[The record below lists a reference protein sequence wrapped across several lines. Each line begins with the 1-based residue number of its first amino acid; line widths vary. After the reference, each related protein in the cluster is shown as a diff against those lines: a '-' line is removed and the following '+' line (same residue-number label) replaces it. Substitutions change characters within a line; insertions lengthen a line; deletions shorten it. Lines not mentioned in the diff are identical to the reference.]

1 MKKLSCYIGLL
12 MATLWLAACK
22 SDTPLEPETTV
33 GDGEQVLEITV
44 DGDFYASS
52 RSTAESVGYKLVSS
66 QAIQHIEH
74 LYAYIFN
81 GGDMDAT
88 CVYVTEIP
96 WEQNSQQGSASLTYR
111 LKEANLPQYVTDG
124 KPSDMQVLVVAVDN
138 NTDTYNFPYGEVAN
152 HADNTN
158 QEGNNPIIGQP
169 LSGVKIKLAEAA
181 AGTTTSDADK
191 AFKMANTEV
200 FSGCTSFRADDQ
212 IIKVSLQRCVAGVL
226 CYLTDIPYYVG
237 TGTEDNNKISSIE
250 LQLGNSLKLNTEYAS
265 FYDGAKFG
273 SVSSDNSESSDN
285 KVIASVN
292 ISEYIYGKGTTN
304 GTLDVQESDQSL
316 TDKNTQRL
324 YVPAMDNGVVKTKEN
339 TILFGAYLLPI
350 ENAATDDNTTN
361 ATLKLVLKSNG
372 GEQTAFI
379 VKNAVTS
386 VPGELDASG
395 SPTTITEPAYAY
407 SLKANRLY
415 SIGSK
420 PFATDTDVDQPA
432 SLKGKEVELN
442 VIDWT
447 DGNKEGQNNVN
458 FPVYSLKSTISA
470 DWDIQYENYIF
481 DCMSETRTVYIY
493 PSEEDAQS
501 LNFKVQVVYS
511 PEFEN
516 NPWVKFRFIDEET
529 GKPFDGYDDWYTTID
544 NIPEELNGKARMAL
558 EVRLNDYVKENDILG
573 NSSITDKK
581 DALLKDLR
589 TANLQL
595 VNPSNAEVLSSVPI
609 QQFNAITVKFDY
621 DKKSY
626 TVGFSRVD
634 LWDTMADNGVA
645 KGEGRYDT
653 WGFPGIVIPWYIY
666 GTTYDSNVDG
676 EVNSDAAEKINH
688 SDYTTSVL
696 YYARVKTVDDELGD
710 GRHWY
715 LPAREELGAFFNN
728 VVKEIGSYNVNNL
741 IEVVN
746 VHHDAFYWTSSSDG
760 GDNGL
765 NSYVMKDTDSKP
777 SGMRRKQSAYCRQ
790 ARKFN

>member
-52 RSTAESVGYKLVSS
+52 RSTAASAGYKLASS

-74 LYAYIFN
+74 LYAYIFE
-81 GGDMDAT
+81 GSGTKAT

-111 LKEANLPQYVTDG
+111 LKEANLPQYGTN
-124 KPSDMQVLVVAVDN
+124 DMQVLVVAVDN
-138 NTDTYNFPYGEVAN
+138 NTDTYNFPYDGVTE

-158 QEGNNPIIGQP
+158 NQEDNNPIIGKS
-169 LSGVKIKLAEAA
+169 LTAVKLELAEAA
-181 AGTTTSDADK
+181 AGTTTSDEDK

-200 FSGCTSFRADDQ
+200 FSGCTSFKADDQ

-237 TGTEDNNKISSIE
+237 TGTENNNKISSIE

-265 FYDGAKFG
+265 FYEGAKFG
-273 SVSSDNSESSDN
+273 SGSSINN
-285 KVIASVN
+285 VIASVN

-304 GTLDVQESDQSL
+304 GTLDVQEEDIELDES
-316 TDKNTQRL
+316 NQRL

-350 ENAATDDNTTN
+350 ENTATDDNTK

-386 VPGELDASG
+386 VPGKPDASG

-420 PFATDTDVDQPA
+420 PFATDTDADQPA

-442 VIDWT
+442 VLEWSN
-447 DGNKEGQNNVN
+447 GNINNGNDVN

-481 DCMSETRTVYIY
+481 NCMSETRTVYINL
-493 PSEEDAQS
+493 SEEDAKDSDFRISILGEDGSS
-501 LNFKVQVVYS
+501 LSDWAY
-511 PEFEN
+511 
-516 NPWVKFRFIDEET
+516 FRFVEFDADGNSTALTDWET
-529 GKPFDGYDDWYTTID
+529 SAK
-544 NIPEELNGKARMAL
+544 IPDRLKGRSRIAL
-558 EVRLNDYVKENDILG
+558 EIRLNDYVLKNDIIGDDSKYSTIETKIDAL
-573 NSSITDKK
+573 KK
-581 DALLKDLR
+581 DFR
-589 TANLQL
+589 TAYLHL
-595 VNPSNAEVLSSVPI
+595 FSNGITSVASVPI
-609 QQFNAITVKFDY
+609 RQFNAITYGNLGYARLDY
-621 DKKSY
+621 
-626 TVGFSRVD
+626 GA
-634 LWDTMADNGVA
+634 TMGDNG
-645 KGEGRYDT
+645 KGGYGSLVDWGLKGLYGYQFWENWSMEKNEKSGYFNYTNLDT
-653 WGFPGIVIPWYIY
+653 SQEIVY
-666 GTTYDSNVDG
+666 
-676 EVNSDAAEKINH
+676 
-688 SDYTTSVL
+688 TSVIYL
-696 YYARVKTVDDELGD
+696 THKEKVFGKDETNIAYF
-710 GRHWY
+710 WF
-715 LPAREELGAFFNN
+715 LPAMNEIQPFIEKVISLELCDVLNLKKEEN
-728 VVKEIGSYNVNNL
+728 
-741 IEVVN
+741 
-746 VHHDAFYWTSSSDG
+746 YWTSTIDYWNRD
-760 GDNGL
+760 DNSCAIL
-765 NSYVMKDTDSKP
+765 CNDKALVNRISRNNKC
-777 SGMRRKQSAYCRQ
+777 YCRQ
-790 ARKFN
+790 AMQFN

>member
-52 RSTAESVGYKLVSS
+52 RSTAASAGYKLVSS

-74 LYAYIFN
+74 LYAYIFK
-81 GGDMDAT
+81 GRGTDAT

-111 LKEANLPQYVTDG
+111 LKEANLPKYG
-124 KPSDMQVLVVAVDN
+124 KSDMKVLVVAVDN
-138 NTDTYNFPYGEVAN
+138 NTDTYNFPYEGVAN
-152 HADNTN
+152 HADDTN
-158 QEGNNPIIGQP
+158 QEGNNAIIGKS
-169 LSGVKIKLAEAA
+169 LNAVKLKLAEAA

-200 FSGCTSFRADDQ
+200 FSGRASFKADDQ

-237 TGTEDNNKISSIE
+237 SGTEEVNKISSIE

-265 FYDGAKFG
+265 FYDGTKFG
-273 SVSSDNSESSDN
+273 SEASSNN
-285 KVIASVN
+285 VIASVN
-292 ISEYIYGKGTTN
+292 ILEYIYGKGTAS
-304 GTLDVQESDQSL
+304 GTLDVQPEDASL
-316 TDKNTQRL
+316 TEKNTHRL

-350 ENAATDDNTTN
+350 ENAPTNGNTTATDDNTK
-361 ATLKLVLKSNG
+361 ATLKLVLKANG

-379 VKNAVTS
+379 VKNTLTS
-386 VPGELDASG
+386 ISG
-395 SPTTITEPAYAY
+395 ADGTTNESEYAYSY

-420 PFATDTDVDQPA
+420 PFATDTDADQPA

-470 DWDIQYENYIF
+470 DWNTQYENYIF
-481 DCMSETRTVYIY
+481 NCMSETRTVYIY
-493 PSEEDAQS
+493 PSEKDAQS
-501 LNFKVQVVYS
+501 LNFKVQVAYS
-511 PEFEN
+511 DEFK
-516 NPWVKFRFIDEET
+516 NPWVKFRFIDEKT
-529 GKPFDGYDDWYTTID
+529 GKPFGGDDDWYTTID
-544 NIPEELNGKARMAL
+544 NIPKELNGKTRMAL
-558 EVRLNDYVKENDILG
+558 EVRLNDYVEEKDILG

-581 DALLKDLR
+581 DALLKDYR

-595 VNPSNAEVLSSVPI
+595 VNSSNTVLSSVPI
-609 QQFNAITVKFDY
+609 RQFNAITVKFDY

-760 GDNGL
+760 SDNGR

>member
-52 RSTAESVGYKLVSS
+52 RSTAASAGYKLVSS

-74 LYAYIFN
+74 MYAYIFKCSTEED
-81 GGDMDAT
+81 GT
-88 CVYVTEIP
+88 EKTECVYVAKLP
-96 WEQNSQQGSASLTYR
+96 WEQNSQQGPASLTYR
-111 LKEANLPQYVTDG
+111 LKEANLPQYGTN
-124 KPSDMQVLVVAVDN
+124 DMQVLVVAVDN
-138 NTDTYNFPYGEVAN
+138 NTDTYNFPYDGVTE

-158 QEGNNPIIGQP
+158 NQEDNNPIIGKS
-169 LSGVKIKLAEAA
+169 LTAVKLELAEAA
-181 AGTTTSDADK
+181 AGTTTSDEDK

-200 FSGCTSFRADDQ
+200 FSGLASFKADDQ
-212 IIKVSLQRCVAGVL
+212 IIKVSLQRCVAGLL

-237 TGTEDNNKISSIE
+237 SGTEEVNKISSIE
-250 LQLGNSLKLNTEYAS
+250 LQLGNGLNLNTEYDS
-265 FYDGAKFG
+265 FYDGTKFG
-273 SVSSDNSESSDN
+273 SEASSNN
-285 KVIASVN
+285 VIASVN
-292 ISEYIYGKGTTN
+292 ILEYIYGNGTTS
-304 GTLDVQESDQSL
+304 GTLDVQPEDASL
-316 TDKNTQRL
+316 TEKNTQRL

-350 ENAATDDNTTN
+350 KNTVTDDNTTN
-361 ATLKLVLKSNG
+361 ATLKLVLKANN
-372 GEQTAFI
+372 EVQQTAFI
-379 VKNAVTS
+379 VKNTVTS
-386 VPGELDASG
+386 ISG
-395 SPTTITEPAYAY
+395 ADGTTISEPAYAYAY

-420 PFATDTDVDQPA
+420 PFATDTDADQPA
-432 SLKGKEVELN
+432 SLKGKEIELN
-442 VIDWT
+442 VLEWSN
-447 DGNKEGQNNVN
+447 GNINNGNDVN

-470 DWDIQYENYIF
+470 DWETQYENYIF
-481 DCMSETRTVYIY
+481 NCMSETRTVYIY

-501 LNFKVQVVYS
+501 LNFKVQVAYS
-511 PEFEN
+511 DEFKN

-529 GKPFDGYDDWYTTID
+529 RKPFDGQDEWYTTID
-544 NIPEELNGKARMAL
+544 TDKIPTELKGKTRMAL

-581 DALLKDLR
+581 DALLKDFR

-595 VNPSNAEVLSSVPI
+595 VNSSNSTVLSSVLI

-746 VHHDAFYWTSSSDG
+746 VHHDAFYWSSSSDG
-760 GDNGL
+760 VDNGR

-777 SGMRRKQSAYCRQ
+777 SGMRRIQSAYCRQ

>member
-52 RSTAESVGYKLVSS
+52 RSTAASAGYKLVSS

-74 LYAYIFN
+74 LYAYIFDGSGTN
-81 GGDMDAT
+81 AT

-138 NTDTYNFPYGEVAN
+138 NTDTYNFPYDGVTE

-158 QEGNNPIIGQP
+158 NQEDNNPIIGKS
-169 LSGVKIKLAEAA
+169 LTAVKLELAEAA
-181 AGTTTSDADK
+181 AETTTSDEDK

-200 FSGCTSFRADDQ
+200 FSGIASFKADDQ
-212 IIKVSLQRCVAGVL
+212 IIKVSLQRCVAGIL

-237 TGTEDNNKISSIE
+237 SGTEDVNKISSIE
-250 LQLGNSLKLNTEYAS
+250 LQLGNNLNLNTEYAS
-265 FYDGAKFG
+265 FYDGANFG
-273 SVSSDNSESSDN
+273 SEPLSNN
-285 KVIASVN
+285 VIASVN
-292 ISEYIYGKGTTN
+292 ILEYIYGKGTTS

-350 ENAATDDNTTN
+350 ENTATDDKTTN
-361 ATLKLVLKSNG
+361 ATLKLVLKANN
-372 GEQTAFI
+372 EVQQTAFI
-379 VKNAVTS
+379 VKNTVTS
-386 VPGELDASG
+386 ISG
-395 SPTTITEPAYAY
+395 ADGISEPAYAY

-420 PFATDTDVDQPA
+420 PFATDTDADQPA
-432 SLKGKEVELN
+432 SLKGKEILLTVN
-442 VIDWT
+442 TWKT
-447 DGNKEGQNNVN
+447 PEGGNVN

-470 DWDIQYENYIF
+470 DWETQYENYIF
-481 DCMSETRTVYIY
+481 NCMSETRTVYIY
-493 PSEEDAQS
+493 PSEKDAQS
-501 LNFKVQVVYS
+501 LNFKVQVAYS
-511 PEFEN
+511 DEFKN
-516 NPWVKFRFIDEET
+516 NPWVKFRFIDEVT
-529 GKPFDGYDDWYTTID
+529 RKPFGGDDDWYTTID

-581 DALLKDLR
+581 DALLKDFR

-595 VNPSNAEVLSSVPI
+595 VNSSNATVLSSVPI
-609 QQFNAITVKFDY
+609 QQFNAITVKF
-621 DKKSY
+621 KFEGKSY
-626 TVGFSRVD
+626 TTGFSRLD
-634 LWDTMADNGVA
+634 FGDEMGDNGIA
-645 KGEGRYDT
+645 
-653 WGFPGIVIPWYIY
+653 
-666 GTTYDSNVDG
+666 
-676 EVNSDAAEKINH
+676 
-688 SDYTTSVL
+688 
-696 YYARVKTVDDELGD
+696 LGD
-710 GRHWY
+710 GDKLQWGFFKKYRYDFWGTLYFDDNVNGEADCEQTVKIEYEGYKETAMYKVYKKVVLDGLDKYWY
-715 LPAREELGAFFNN
+715 LPAREEFKNFVLMSNDKGVIDVLNIQKN
-728 VVKEIGSYNVNNL
+728 SE
-741 IEVVN
+741 
-746 VHHDAFYWTSSSDG
+746 YWTTSTVG
-760 GDNGL
+760 NAL
-765 NSYVMKDTDSKP
+765 YTKSYTISTP
-777 SGMRRKQSAYCRQ
+777 SGNEYGKNRNELYYCRQ
-790 ARKFN
+790 AIKFPN

>member
-12 MATLWLAACK
+12 MATLWLSACK
-22 SDTPLEPETTV
+22 SDTPLEPDTTV

-52 RSTAESVGYKLVSS
+52 RSTAASAGYKLVSS

-74 LYAYIFN
+74 LYAYIFEGSDEN
-81 GGDMDAT
+81 AT

-111 LKEANLPQYVTDG
+111 LKEANLPKYG
-124 KPSDMQVLVVAVDN
+124 KVLVVAVDN
-138 NTDTYNFPYGEVAN
+138 NTDTYNFPYEGVAN

-158 QEGNNPIIGQP
+158 QEGNNSIIGQQ
-169 LSGVKIKLAEAA
+169 LSGVKLKLAEAA

-200 FSGCTSFRADDQ
+200 FSGLASFKADDQ

-237 TGTEDNNKISSIE
+237 SGTDDTDNVISSIE

-265 FYDGAKFG
+265 FYDGTKFG
-273 SVSSDNSESSDN
+273 SEASSNN
-285 KVIASVN
+285 VIASVN
-292 ISEYIYGKGTTN
+292 ILEYIYGKGTTS
-304 GTLDVQESDQSL
+304 GTLDVQPEDASL
-316 TDKNTQRL
+316 AEKNTHRL
-324 YVPAMDNGVVKTKEN
+324 YVPAMDNGAVKTKEN

-350 ENAATDDNTTN
+350 EKENAATNDKTN
-361 ATLKLVLKSNG
+361 ATLKLVLKANG

-379 VKNAVTS
+379 VKKTLTS
-386 VPGELDASG
+386 ISG
-395 SPTTITEPAYAY
+395 ADGTTNESEYAY

-420 PFATDTDVDQPA
+420 PFATDTDADQPA

-447 DGNKEGQNNVN
+447 DGNNNVN

-481 DCMSETRTVYIY
+481 NCMSETRTVYINL
-493 PSEEDAQS
+493 SEEDAKDSNFRISILGEDGSS
-501 LNFKVQVVYS
+501 LSDWAY
-511 PEFEN
+511 
-516 NPWVKFRFIDEET
+516 FRFVEFGADGNSNALTDWET
-529 GKPFDGYDDWYTTID
+529 SAIIPDGLKGRSRI
-544 NIPEELNGKARMAL
+544 AL
-558 EVRLNDYVKENDILG
+558 EIRLNDYVLKNDIIGDDSKYSTIETKIDAL
-573 NSSITDKK
+573 KK
-581 DALLKDLR
+581 DFR
-589 TANLQL
+589 TAYLHL
-595 VNPSNAEVLSSVPI
+595 FSNGITSVASVPI
-609 QQFNAITVKFDY
+609 RQFNAITVKFDY

-653 WGFPGIVIPWYIY
+653 WGFPGIVIPWNIY

-760 GDNGL
+760 SDNGR

>member
-52 RSTAESVGYKLVSS
+52 RSTAASAGYKLVSS

-74 LYAYIFN
+74 LYAYIFE
-81 GGDMDAT
+81 GSDASAK

-111 LKEANLPQYVTDG
+111 LKEANLPQLTDG
-124 KPSDMQVLVVAVDN
+124 NPSDMKVLVVAVDN

-158 QEGNNPIIGQP
+158 QEGYNPIIGQQ
-169 LSGVKIKLAEAA
+169 LSGVKLKLAEAA
-181 AGTTTSDADK
+181 AGTTTSDANK

-200 FSGCTSFRADDQ
+200 FSGLASFKADDQ
-212 IIKVSLQRCVAGVL
+212 IIKVSLQRCVAGIL

-237 TGTEDNNKISSIE
+237 SGTDDTDNVISSIE
-250 LQLGNSLKLNTEYAS
+250 LQLGNNLNLNLNTEYAS
-265 FYDGAKFG
+265 FYDGTKFG
-273 SVSSDNSESSDN
+273 SAASNN
-285 KVIASVN
+285 NNVIASVN

-304 GTLDVQESDQSL
+304 GTLYVQESDQSL
-316 TDKNTQRL
+316 TDENTQRL

-350 ENAATDDNTTN
+350 KNENKTN

-372 GEQTAFI
+372 DDQTAFI
-379 VKNAVTS
+379 VKNTLTS
-386 VPGELDASG
+386 ISG
-395 SPTTITEPAYAY
+395 ADGTTNESEYAY

-420 PFATDTDVDQPA
+420 PFASDTDADQPA

-470 DWDIQYENYIF
+470 DWNTQYENYIF
-481 DCMSETRTVYIY
+481 NCMSETRTVYIY
-493 PSEEDAQS
+493 PSEKDAQS
-501 LNFKVQVVYS
+501 LNFKVQVAYS
-511 PEFEN
+511 DEFK
-516 NPWVKFRFIDEET
+516 NPWVKFRFIDEKT
-529 GKPFDGYDDWYTTID
+529 GEPFDGYDDWYTTIGTD
-544 NIPEELNGKARMAL
+544 KIPTELKGKTRMAL
-558 EVRLNDYVKENDILG
+558 EVRLNDYVEKNDILG
-573 NSSITDKK
+573 NSSIPDKK
-581 DALLKDLR
+581 DALLKDYR

-595 VNPSNAEVLSSVPI
+595 VNSSNAEVLSSVPI
-609 QQFNAITVKFDY
+609 RQFNAITVKFKDGG
-621 DKKSY
+621 KSY
-626 TVGFSRVD
+626 SVGFSRVD
-634 LWDTMADNGVA
+634 LWDEMEDDGVA
-645 KGEGRYDT
+645 VGKGRYDT
-653 WGFPGIVIPWYIY
+653 WGFPGVHIPYYIF
-666 GTTYDSNVDG
+666 GTNYDSNVDG

-760 GDNGL
+760 SDNGR

>member
-52 RSTAESVGYKLVSS
+52 RSTAASAGYKLVSS

-74 LYAYIFN
+74 LYAYIFK
-81 GGDMDAT
+81 GSGTDAT

-96 WEQNSQQGSASLTYR
+96 WEQNCQQGSASLTYR
-111 LKEANLPQYVTDG
+111 LKEANLPKYG
-124 KPSDMQVLVVAVDN
+124 KDDMQVLVVAVDN

-158 QEGNNPIIGQP
+158 QEGNNAIIGQQ
-169 LSGVKIKLAEAA
+169 LSGVKLKLAEAA

-200 FSGCTSFRADDQ
+200 FSGLASFKADDQ

-237 TGTEDNNKISSIE
+237 TGTEENNKISSIE

-292 ISEYIYGKGTTN
+292 ILEYIYGKGTTS
-304 GTLDVQESDQSL
+304 GTLDVQPEDASL
-316 TDKNTQRL
+316 TDRNTQRL

-350 ENAATDDNTTN
+350 ENAPTNDNTN
-361 ATLKLVLKSNG
+361 ATLKLVLKANG

-379 VKNAVTS
+379 VKNTVTS
-386 VPGELDASG
+386 VPGEPDASG

-420 PFATDTDVDQPA
+420 PFATDTDADQPA
-432 SLKGKEVELN
+432 SLKGKEIELN
-442 VIDWT
+442 VLEWSNGTND
-447 DGNKEGQNNVN
+447 VN

-470 DWDIQYENYIF
+470 DWDTQYENYIF
-481 DCMSETRTVYIY
+481 NCMSETRTVYIY
-493 PSEEDAQS
+493 PSEKDAQS
-501 LNFKVQVVYS
+501 LNFKVQVAYS
-511 PEFEN
+511 DEFK
-516 NPWVKFRFIDEET
+516 NPWVKFRFIDEKT
-529 GKPFDGYDDWYTTID
+529 GKPFGGDDDWYTIID
-544 NIPEELNGKARMAL
+544 TDKIPTELQGKTRMAL
-558 EVRLNDYVKENDILG
+558 EVRLNDYVEENNILG
-573 NSSITDKK
+573 NSSIKDKK
-581 DALLKDLR
+581 DALLKDYR

-595 VNPSNAEVLSSVPI
+595 VNSSNATVLSSVPI

-645 KGEGRYDT
+645 KAEGRYDT
-653 WGFPGIVIPWYIY
+653 WGFPGIVIPWNIY

-696 YYARVKTVDDELGD
+696 YYARVKTVDDELSD

-760 GDNGL
+760 SDNGR

>member
-12 MATLWLAACK
+12 MATLWLSACK
-22 SDTPLEPETTV
+22 SDTPLEPDTTV

-52 RSTAESVGYKLVSS
+52 RSTAASAGYKLVSS

-74 LYAYIFN
+74 LYAYIFK
-81 GGDMDAT
+81 GSGTDAT

-111 LKEANLPQYVTDG
+111 LKEANLPEYG
-124 KPSDMQVLVVAVDN
+124 KSVMQVLVVAVDN

-158 QEGNNPIIGQP
+158 QEGNNAIIGQP
-169 LSGVKIKLAEAA
+169 LSEVKLKLAEAA
-181 AGTTTSDADK
+181 AGTTTPDADK

-200 FSGCTSFRADDQ
+200 FSGIASFKADDQ

-237 TGTEDNNKISSIE
+237 SGTEEVNKISSIE

-265 FYDGAKFG
+265 FYDGTKFG
-273 SVSSDNSESSDN
+273 SEASSNN
-285 KVIASVN
+285 VIASVN
-292 ISEYIYGKGTTN
+292 ILEYIYGKGTTS
-304 GTLDVQESDQSL
+304 GTLDVQPEDASL
-316 TDKNTQRL
+316 IEKNTHRL

-350 ENAATDDNTTN
+350 ENTAINDKTK
-361 ATLKLVLKSNG
+361 ATLKLVLKANN
-372 GEQTAFI
+372 EVQQTAFI
-379 VKNAVTS
+379 VKNTVTS
-386 VPGELDASG
+386 VPGEPDASG
-395 SPTTITEPAYAY
+395 NPTTITEPPYAY

-420 PFATDTDVDQPA
+420 PFATDTDADQPA
-432 SLKGKEVELN
+432 SLKGKEIELK
-442 VIDWT
+442 VMGWV
-447 DGNKEGQNNVN
+447 DGNANGTNHVN

-470 DWDIQYENYIF
+470 DWNTQYENYIF
-481 DCMSETRTVYIY
+481 NCMSETRTVYIY
-493 PSEEDAQS
+493 PSKEDAQS

-511 PEFEN
+511 DEFK
-516 NPWVKFRFIDEET
+516 NPWVKFRFIDES
-529 GKPFDGYDDWYTTID
+529 GKPFGGDDDWYTTID
-544 NIPEELNGKARMAL
+544 NIPKELNGKTRMAL
-558 EVRLNDYVKENDILG
+558 EVRLNDYVEENDILG

-581 DALLKDLR
+581 DALLKDYR

-595 VNPSNAEVLSSVPI
+595 VNSSNTVLSSVPI

-621 DKKSY
+621 DNY

-653 WGFPGIVIPWYIY
+653 WGFPGIVIPLNIY
-666 GTTYDSNVDG
+666 GTTFDSNVDG

-746 VHHDAFYWTSSSDG
+746 VHHDAFYWTSSSVGSDSG
-760 GDNGL
+760 R
-765 NSYVMKDTDSKP
+765 NSYVMKDTDEAP
-777 SGMRRKQSAYCRQ
+777 SGMRRYKYAYCRQ

>member
-12 MATLWLAACK
+12 MATLWLSACK
-22 SDTPLEPETTV
+22 SDTPLEPDTTV

-52 RSTAESVGYKLVSS
+52 RSTAASAGYKLVSS

-74 LYAYIFN
+74 LYAYIFE
-81 GGDMDAT
+81 GSDASAK

-111 LKEANLPQYVTDG
+111 LKEANLPQYG
-124 KPSDMQVLVVAVDN
+124 KSDMQVLVVAVDN
-138 NTDTYNFPYGEVAN
+138 NTDTYYFPYEGVAN
-152 HADNTN
+152 HADDTNN
-158 QEGNNPIIGQP
+158 QEGNNAIIGKS
-169 LSGVKIKLAEAA
+169 LNAVKLKLAEAA

-200 FSGCTSFRADDQ
+200 FSGLASFKADDQ

-237 TGTEDNNKISSIE
+237 TGTEENNKISSIE
-250 LQLGNSLKLNTEYAS
+250 LQLGNGLNLNTEYDS
-265 FYDGAKFG
+265 FYEGTKFG
-273 SVSSDNSESSDN
+273 SEASSNN
-285 KVIASVN
+285 VIASVN
-292 ISEYIYGKGTTN
+292 ILEYIYGKGTTS
-304 GTLDVQESDQSL
+304 GTLDVQPEDASL

-350 ENAATDDNTTN
+350 KNTVTDDNDNTTN
-361 ATLKLVLKSNG
+361 ATLKLVLKANN
-372 GEQTAFI
+372 EVQQTPFI
-379 VKNAVTS
+379 VKNTVTS
-386 VPGELDASG
+386 ISG
-395 SPTTITEPAYAY
+395 ADGTTNESEYAY

-420 PFATDTDVDQPA
+420 PFASDTDADQPA
-432 SLKGKEVELN
+432 SLKGKEIELN
-442 VIDWT
+442 VLEWSN
-447 DGNKEGQNNVN
+447 GNINNGNDVN

-470 DWDIQYENYIF
+470 DWETQYENYIF
-481 DCMSETRTVYIY
+481 NCMSETRTVYIY
-493 PSEEDAQS
+493 PSEKDAQS
-501 LNFKVQVVYS
+501 LNFKVQVAYS
-511 PEFEN
+511 DEFQN

-529 GKPFDGYDDWYTTID
+529 GKPFDRQDEWYTTID
-544 NIPEELNGKARMAL
+544 TDKIPTELKGKTRMAL

-581 DALLKDLR
+581 DDLLKDFR

-595 VNPSNAEVLSSVPI
+595 VNSSNSTVLSSVLI

-746 VHHDAFYWTSSSDG
+746 VHHDAFYWSSSSDG
-760 GDNGL
+760 VDNGR

-777 SGMRRKQSAYCRQ
+777 SGMRRIQSAYCRQ

>member
-52 RSTAESVGYKLVSS
+52 RSTAESVRYKLVSS

-81 GGDMDAT
+81 GSGTDAT

-111 LKEANLPQYVTDG
+111 LKEANLPQYVTDE

-169 LSGVKIKLAEAA
+169 LSGVKMKLAEAA
-181 AGTTTSDADK
+181 AGTTTSEADK

-200 FSGCTSFRADDQ
+200 FSGIASFKADDQ

-237 TGTEDNNKISSIE
+237 TGTEDNNKISFIE

-292 ISEYIYGKGTTN
+292 ISEYIYGKGTMN
-304 GTLDVQESDQSL
+304 GTLYVQESDQSL
-316 TDKNTQRL
+316 PDKNTQRL

-350 ENAATDDNTTN
+350 KNNASTDDKTTN
-361 ATLKLVLKSNG
+361 ATLKLVLKANG

-379 VKNAVTS
+379 VKNTVTS
-386 VPGELDASG
+386 VPGEPDASG
-395 SPTTITEPAYAY
+395 NPTTITEPEYAY

-420 PFATDTDVDQPA
+420 PFATDTDADQPA

-481 DCMSETRTVYIY
+481 NCMSETRTVYIY
-493 PSEEDAQS
+493 PSEKDAQS
-501 LNFKVQVVYS
+501 LNFKVQMAYS
-511 PEFEN
+511 DEFK
-516 NPWVKFRFIDEET
+516 NPWVKFRFIDEKT
-529 GKPFDGYDDWYTTID
+529 GKPFGGDDDWYTIID
-544 NIPEELNGKARMAL
+544 KIPTELQGKTRMAL
-558 EVRLNDYVKENDILG
+558 KVRLNDYVEENDILG
-573 NSSITDKK
+573 NSSIKDKK
-581 DALLKDLR
+581 DALLKDYR

-595 VNPSNAEVLSSVPI
+595 VNSSNATVLSSVPI

-626 TVGFSRVD
+626 TTGFSRLD
-634 LWDTMADNGVA
+634 FGDQMGDNGIA
-645 KGEGRYDT
+645 KGSGNKIS
-653 WGFPGIVIPWYIY
+653 WGFSDGTNPWFIFGGIGSKHLDGNYN
-666 GTTYDSNVDG
+666 GEQDG
-676 EVNSDAAEKINH
+676 EWAYEYHWDGYYNSAMYKCRKAAEGLDKN
-688 SDYTTSVL
+688 
-696 YYARVKTVDDELGD
+696 
-710 GRHWY
+710 WY
-715 LPAREELGAFFNN
+715 LPAREELKAFMSQVSGLLGILNIQ
-728 VVKEIGSYNVNNL
+728 ENL
-741 IEVVN
+741 Y
-746 VHHDAFYWTSSSDG
+746 YWTCSSDA
-760 GDNGL
+760 DKWKNAY
-765 NSYVMKDTDSKP
+765 SIYSTDASVSTQQRSNP
-777 SGMRRKQSAYCRQ
+777 FYCRQ
-790 ARKFN
+790 AIKFPN

>member
-12 MATLWLAACK
+12 MATLWLSACK
-22 SDTPLEPETTV
+22 SDTPLEPDTTV

-52 RSTAESVGYKLVSS
+52 RSTAASAGYKLVSS

-74 LYAYIFN
+74 LYAYIFK
-81 GGDMDAT
+81 GSGTDAT

-111 LKEANLPQYVTDG
+111 LKEANLPQYVTEDG
-124 KPSDMQVLVVAVDN
+124 KPSDMKVLVVAVDN

-169 LSGVKIKLAEAA
+169 LSGVKLKLAEAA
-181 AGTTTSDADK
+181 ARTTTSDADK

-200 FSGCTSFRADDQ
+200 FSGLASFKADDQ

-237 TGTEDNNKISSIE
+237 SGTDEDNNKISSIE
-250 LQLGNSLKLNTEYAS
+250 LQLGNNLNLNTEYAS
-265 FYDGAKFG
+265 FYDGTKFG
-273 SVSSDNSESSDN
+273 SAASSNN
-285 KVIASVN
+285 VIASVN
-292 ISEYIYGKGTTN
+292 ILEYIYGKGTTS
-304 GTLDVQESDQSL
+304 GTLDVQPEDASL
-316 TDKNTQRL
+316 AEKNTHRL
-324 YVPAMDNGVVKTKEN
+324 YVPAMDNGAVKTKEN

-350 ENAATDDNTTN
+350 EKENAATNDKTN
-361 ATLKLVLKSNG
+361 ATLKLVLKANG

-379 VKNAVTS
+379 VKNTVTS
-386 VPGELDASG
+386 ISG
-395 SPTTITEPAYAY
+395 ADGTTIEPYAY

-420 PFATDTDVDQPA
+420 PFATDTDADQPA

-447 DGNKEGQNNVN
+447 DGNNNVN

-481 DCMSETRTVYIY
+481 NCMSETRTVYINL
-493 PSEEDAQS
+493 SEEDAKDSNFRISILGEDGS
-501 LNFKVQVVYS
+501 LSDWAY
-511 PEFEN
+511 
-516 NPWVKFRFIDEET
+516 FRFVEFGADGNSNALTDWET
-529 GKPFDGYDDWYTTID
+529 SAIIPDGLKGRSRI
-544 NIPEELNGKARMAL
+544 AL
-558 EVRLNDYVKENDILG
+558 EIRLNDYVLKNDIIGDDSKYSTIETKIEAL
-573 NSSITDKK
+573 KK
-581 DALLKDLR
+581 DFR
-589 TANLQL
+589 TAYLHL
-595 VNPSNAEVLSSVPI
+595 FSKGITSVASVPI
-609 QQFNAITVKFDY
+609 RQFNAITVKFDY

-760 GDNGL
+760 SDNGR